1 MFRKPQWMKSPK
13 ESSTAN
19 YRQGLSNLEVYMNS
33 PVLFFSYSWWF
44 SRWLFVKRTGKRTT
58 TTNTDVTWSIWGE
71 CPISSDDEGVG
82 GTILGA
88 CGYLYNGRLVV
99 QAHTGLGQDTLAILV
114 TYCLN
119 LRRKQKL
126 WYSLHTGLHSLP
138 DMLNRKNI
146 HSRLIW
152 FQCLYY
158 KWWLF
163 MNLYITWTSIL
174 IETSSGDEHYL
185 FLKLKVTSKLY

>member
-1 MFRKPQWMKSPK
+1 MQIFH
-13 ESSTAN
+13 
-19 YRQGLSNLEVYMNS
+19 
-33 PVLFFSYSWWF
+33 FFILIQNNNKKNALKF
-44 SRWLFVKRTGKRTT
+44 KTHNWLALLQLYLL
-58 TTNTDVTWSIWGE
+58 IWGE

-119 LRRKQKL
+119 LRRKQNL
-126 WYSLHTGLHSLP
+126 CYSLHTGLHLLP
-138 DMLNRKNI
+138 DMLTEKTFI
-146 HSRLIW
+146 QGLSAW

-174 IETSSGDEHYL
+174 IETS
-185 FLKLKVTSKLY
+185 